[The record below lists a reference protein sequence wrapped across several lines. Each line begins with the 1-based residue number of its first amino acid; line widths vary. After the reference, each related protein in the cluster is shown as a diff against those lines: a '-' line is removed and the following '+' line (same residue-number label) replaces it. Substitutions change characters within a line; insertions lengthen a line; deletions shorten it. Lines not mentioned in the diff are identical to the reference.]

1 MIIVGI
7 ILFVL
12 GVLMPSEEACYKM
25 MISSYLTPENIDF
38 TKNEIIELIDYIIDK
53 VNQIQ

>member
-12 GVLMPSEEACYKM
+12 GVLMPSEETCYKM